1 MQHLS
6 SSFKTVDN
14 LEIHTE
20 SWLPEGDPR
29 AVVVIVHGAAE
40 HIGRYAHVASRLVAG
55 GYAVYGYD
63 MRGHGKSDGKRGYFS
78 KFEEPINDFDQF
90 LRLIQKTQAECPM
103 YIFCHSMGSVVAL
116 AYLLQAGRVPLAGV
130 ISSGVPLT
138 MDESVP
144 NLLISAARTLNQV
157 APTAPLVSLDV
168 TGMSRDPAVLAT
180 WTTDPH
186 VNLTLLRVRTTLG
199 ILGTV
204 RHIRANL
211 ADITLPMFI
220 IHGGGDRIVDPS
232 GSKVLYEGI
241 SSEDKR
247 LKIYPELYHE
257 VVNEPEREMVLN
269 DLVAWLNNQTAT
281 TDTP

>member
-1 MQHLS
+1 MQHVS
-6 SSFKTVDN
+6 SSFKTADD

-20 SWLPEGDPR
+20 SWLPKADPR

-40 HIGRYAHVASRLVAG
+40 HIGRYAHVAGRLTSA

-63 MRGHGKSDGKRGYFS
+63 MRGHGKSDGKRGYFG
-78 KFEEPINDFDQF
+78 KFEDPIGDFDRF
-90 LRLIQKTQAECPM
+90 LSLIQQTQAGLPL
-103 YIFCHSMGSVVAL
+103 YVFAHSMGAVVAL
-116 AYLLQAGRVPLAGV
+116 AYLLRADHAPLAGM
-130 ISSGVPLT
+130 ITSGVPLT
-138 MDESVP
+138 MDDNVP
-144 NLLISAARTLNQV
+144 NLLISAARTINQV

-211 ADITLPMFI
+211 ADITLPMLVL
-220 IHGGGDRIVDPS
+220 HGGGDRIVDSS
-232 GSKVLYEGI
+232 GSEVLYNGI
-241 SSEDKR
+241 SSEDKK
-247 LKIYPELYHE
+247 LKIYAELYHE
-257 VVNEPEREMVLN
+257 VVNEPERDMVLN
-269 DLVAWLNNQTAT
+269 DIVRWLDSHALESA
-281 TDTP
+281 

>member
-1 MQHLS
+1 MQHIS
-6 SSFKTVDN
+6 SSFNTADN

-20 SWLPEGDPR
+20 SWLPSTTPR
-29 AVVVIVHGAAE
+29 AAVVIVHGAAE
-40 HIGRYAHVASRLVAG
+40 HIGRYAHVAAHLTGA

-63 MRGHGKSDGKRGYFS
+63 MRGHGKSDGKRGYFR
-78 KFEEPINDFDQF
+78 KFEDPINDFDRF
-90 LRLIQKTQAECPM
+90 LRRIQGKQPDVPLFVYA
-103 YIFCHSMGSVVAL
+103 HSMGAVVAL
-116 AYLLQAGRVPLAGV
+116 AYLLRADNVPPAGL
-130 ISSGVPLT
+130 ITSGVPLS
-138 MDESVP
+138 MDDGVP
-144 NLLISAARTLNQV
+144 NLLISAARTINQL

-211 ADITLPMFI
+211 ADIQLPILVM
-220 IHGGGDRIVDPS
+220 HGGGDRVVDPA
-232 GSKVLYEGI
+232 GSRVLHNGV
-241 SSEDKR
+241 SSADKI

-257 VVNEPEREMVLN
+257 VINEPERDMVLN
-269 DLVAWLNNQTAT
+269 DMVAWL
-281 TDTP
+281 DTHAPPTR

>member
-1 MQHLS
+1 MQHIS
-6 SSFKTVDN
+6 SAFTTPDD

-20 SWLPEGDPR
+20 AWLPPGEAK
-29 AVVVIVHGAAE
+29 AVVVLIHGAAE
-40 HIGRYAHVASRLVAG
+40 HIGRYAHVAGKLTGA

-63 MRGHGKSDGKRGYFS
+63 MRGHGKSDGKRGYFRT
-78 KFEEPINDFDQF
+78 FEDPINDLAQYID
-90 LRLIQKTQAECPM
+90 LIRQTQADKKL
-103 YIFCHSMGSVVAL
+103 FVFAHSMGAVVAL
-116 AYLLQAGRVPLAGV
+116 GYILRENVEIDGLVT
-130 ISSGVPLT
+130 SGVPLT

-144 NLLISAARTLNQV
+144 NFLISAVRTINQV
-157 APTAPLVSLDV
+157 APDAPLVSLDV

-211 ADITLPMFI
+211 ADITLPIFI
-220 IHGGGDRIVDPS
+220 IHGGGDRIVDSS
-232 GSKVLYEGI
+232 GSQALYDGVAA
-241 SSEDKR
+241 EDKS

-257 VVNEPEREMVLN
+257 VVNEPERDMVLN
-269 DLVAWLNNQTAT
+269 DILNWL
-281 TDTP
+281 DEH